1 MSLNS
6 EILEQTFTEELYKI
20 KPQVIVLIP
29 EPWTQ
34 LRQEDIVLLT
44 RILQAVN
51 ITLDSV
57 KIITKPSLDL
67 EELSVFLPSAV
78 LSFGTSVK
86 QITAPYKTFRHNEAN
101 VLVTDT
107 LSDLDEAKKKI
118 LWTALKQMF
127 LPTNVSD
134 KP

>member
-34 LRQEDIVLLT
+34 LRQENIVLLT

-86 QITAPYKTFRHNEAN
+86 QVTAPYVTFRHNETN
-101 VLVTDT
+101 VLVADT